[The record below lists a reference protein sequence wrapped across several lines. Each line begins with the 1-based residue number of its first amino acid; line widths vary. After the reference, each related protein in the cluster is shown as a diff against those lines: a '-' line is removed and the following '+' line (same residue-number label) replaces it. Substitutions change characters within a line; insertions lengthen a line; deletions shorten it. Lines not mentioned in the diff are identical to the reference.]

1 MHILNPPF
9 CNYVVYALRLK
20 AWFFKQMIWLFSVMF
35 VIISLF
41 WGHNKLC
48 PAAFRWVADSASC
61 TPGLLYHHSTS
72 LIPSG
77 FFFKR
82 QSVLPMVFHHCQP
95 LLLSYASGR
104 HKWHPFFLTLGIKRV
119 KNPTCTTIHQ
129 WLDLKRS
136 HFHRLVLGRF
146 HCLPWPE
153 LPDKAQVVTGGG
165 ATLFHSTILPYAVLP
180 HYQFVT
186 LTHL

>member
-20 AWFFKQMIWLFSVMF
+20 AWFFRQMIWLFSVMF

-72 LIPSG
+72 LIPWG

-95 LLLSYASGR
+95 LLISYASSR
-104 HKWHPFFLTLGIKRV
+104 HKWHIYWPAFS
-119 KNPTCTTIHQ
+119 NPWNQTRQKSYLHHHSPMAGFEEITFSSPCAGKIP
-129 WLDLKRS
+129 
-136 HFHRLVLGRF
+136 
-146 HCLPWPE
+146 LPP
-153 LPDKAQVVTGGG
+153 VTRASG
-165 ATLFHSTILPYAVLP
+165 
-180 HYQFVT
+180 
-186 LTHL
+186 